1 MSSYNDKEVVAKSKG
16 GKKVYAQKPEG
27 EALYKLHF
35 QGGGKLPEAW
45 SGGYST
51 LKYAKLAAEAY
62 LGQEAALQSDLDVEK
77 GAKAA
82 AKRPSKLKAK

>member
-1 MSSYNDKEVVAKSKG
+1 MSSYNDKEEVGKTKG
-16 GKKVYAQKPEG
+16 GKKIFAQKPEG

-35 QGGGKLPEAW
+35 QGGGKLPEVW
-45 SGGYST
+45 GGGYST

-62 LGQEAALQSDLDVEK
+62 LGQQGSQQSDLDVEK

-82 AKRPSKLKAK
+82 SKRTSTLKAK